1 MALAENRKRARS
13 ESEKEARKAAI
24 LAAARGMIA
33 DSGFDGV
40 TMSGLAQ
47 RAGLAKGTLYLYV
60 ATKEEVFLSLFVAA
74 MDDFV
79 ARFEGLTDPESIAEE
94 MTRAAMEVPL
104 FLPLFARL
112 VAVIEANVGD
122 AALFAAKREIGRQG
136 ARAAA
141 HFATLLD
148 LAPARAGEVMTT
160 LMMAMQGAAQ
170 FDITSRRDPDGVP
183 EDLRAMI
190 ASHAFAV
197 SFPPAARLIL
207 SAVR

>member
-1 MALAENRKRARS
+1 MVLAENRKRARS
-13 ESEKEARKAAI
+13 DDEKEARKAAI
-24 LAAARGMIA
+24 LAAARDMIA
-33 DSGFDGV
+33 ESGFDGV
-40 TMSGLAQ
+40 TMSGLAR

-60 ATKEEVFLSLFVAA
+60 RTKEEVFLLLFAAA
-74 MDDFV
+74 MLEYV
-79 ARFEGLTDPESIAEE
+79 TRFEAVKDPDDIAVE
-94 MTRAAMEVPL
+94 MTRQALDIPL
-104 FLPLFARL
+104 FLPLLARL
-112 VAVIEANVGD
+112 VAVIEANVSD
-122 AALFAAKREIGRQG
+122 EALFAAKREIGRQS

-141 HFATLLD
+141 HFAKLLD
-148 LAPARAGEVMTT
+148 LAPERAAEVMNT

>member
-1 MALAENRKRARS
+1 MTLAGNRKRARS
-13 ESEKEARKAAI
+13 EDEKEARKAAI
-24 LAAARGMIA
+24 LAAAREMIA
-33 DSGFDGV
+33 KSGFDGV
-40 TMSGLAQ
+40 TMSGLAK

-60 ATKEEVFLSLFVAA
+60 ATKEELFLSLFVAA
-74 MDDFV
+74 MADYVD
-79 ARFEGLTDPESIAEE
+79 RFEGLTDPDTIAEE
-94 MTRAAMEVPL
+94 MTRAALEVPL

-112 VAVIEANVGD
+112 VAVIEANVAD

-136 ARAAA
+136 LRAAA
-141 HFATLLD
+141 HFATLLVLPPD
-148 LAPARAGEVMTT
+148 RAGQVMNT

-170 FDITSRRDPDGVP
+170 FDITARRDPAGVP
-183 EDLRAMI
+183 EDLAPMF